1 MFSFIFISLTV
12 GHIYDFHIFTV
23 THKHTHP
30 KKTLKKNNNT
40 TRKRKNKEKEV
51 LVVSLYEFLGF
62 WSYLLGYDQVTKYA
76 LF

>member
-1 MFSFIFISLTV
+1 MFSFIFISLTA

-51 LVVSLYEFLGF
+51 LVVSLYKFLGF